1 MIKEN
6 FNKYILLIAIQLIDT
21 IIFFYQPEIAMRSW
35 SKSFSFSLSILN
47 VLPPIM
53 LLLGLLDTWLPSQA
67 VENYLGKKSGI
78 KGMFLATFMGSFA
91 AGPLFAAFPI
101 ASSFSRKG
109 GRVANTVI
117 FLGAWA
123 TIKVPMLLM
132 ESQFLG
138 IRFSLL
144 RLAITLPLIILIGIT
159 MEKLMAKQK
168 PHLMCI

>member
-1 MIKEN
+1 MIKD
-6 FNKYILLIAIQLIDT
+6 FLKKYKILIAIQLFDT
-21 IIFFYQPEIAMRSW
+21 LLFFFHPEIAKLAW
-35 SKSFSFSLSILN
+35 SKSASFSMNIAI
-47 VLPPIM
+47 VLPPIL

-67 VENYLGKKSGI
+67 VETYLGKKSGV

-101 ASSFSRKG
+101 ASSFAVKG
-109 GRVANTVI
+109 GRLANTVI

-123 TIKVPMLLM
+123 TIKVPMLLL

-144 RLAITLPLIILIGIT
+144 RLVITLPLIILMGLL
-159 MEKLMAKQK
+159 MEKIMPKDSAN
-168 PHLMCI
+168 